1 MIPDRLP
8 EEYDDDP
15 RERKFR
21 AAGWIVVASI
31 VAAFAIGSVTM
42 LPSRECVEPAR
53 MERTR

>member
-15 RERKFR
+15 REKKFR

-31 VAAFAIGSVTM
+31 VAAFAVGSVAM